1 MVANETAYKQ
11 PRAKFKAIKLP
22 NERVRGE
29 MQQLASFN
37 KIVNSVQVTY

>member
-11 PRAKFKAIKLP
+11 PRAKFKVIKLP

-29 MQQLASFN
+29 
-37 KIVNSVQVTY
+37 I